1 MSAVLS
7 KGDNPDIY
15 LYNLRSN
22 AWTPLTGHYGIDTEP
37 DWSPDGKSI
46 IFTSNRSGSPQ
57 IYEINISSMRI
68 KRKTFEGTYNARA
81 RYLPDGKNIIYVHR
95 RKGVFHIALHNL
107 RTGKISILT
116 DTFLDE
122 SPSVAPNGNV
132 IIYATKDRETDTDIL
147 AGVTING
154 KTRFILP
161 SVSGGAREPAWSPIL
176 DKY

>member
-1 MSAVLS
+1 
-7 KGDNPDIY
+7 
-15 LYNLRSN
+15 
-22 AWTPLTGHYGIDTEP
+22 
-37 DWSPDGKSI
+37 
-46 IFTSNRSGSPQ
+46 
-57 IYEINISSMRI
+57 MRI

>member
-1 MSAVLS
+1 MAKDKPLSKSEILNSLAEATDQSRKEVGAVLDALEGLIEENLT
-7 KGDNPDIY
+7 KGSGIF
-15 LYNLRSN
+15 NL
-22 AWTPLTGHYGIDTEP
+22 PGLM
-37 DWSPDGKSI
+37 K
-46 IFTSNRSGSPQ
+46 
-57 IYEINISSMRI
+57 
-68 KRKTFEGTYNARA
+68 
-81 RYLPDGKNIIYVHR
+81 IYVHR
-95 RKGVFHIALHNL
+95 KKGVFHIALHNL
-107 RTGKISILT
+107 KTGKISILT